1 VRPAPA
7 AAGDS
12 HWCHG
17 FCQREN
23 KQNNIITL
31 HRTTSAKT
39 RATAT
44 LRQRHIPP
52 NVVRNLNTL
61 KYLEMKTTIKVLII
75 LLLCSCQNH
84 STTINK
90 PEKSHPDLF
99 IPEKSTTI
107 QLNEIQDYLQLN
119 HSQLLGV
126 MTSEDKTIVLL
137 LGEKNDSTYRETNL
151 YVYPKGPIHFSD
163 SLISQ
168 KYSLPGNAYD
178 IFDSLVYQARVFY
191 GNCMKEFPFSI
202 IWIQKEKHENQK
214 WLSNVF
220 VLTPDDPNRLTY
232 SLVNDDT
239 ILKEILENLKK
250 GDCKEIPGMDIYL
263 EP

>member
-1 VRPAPA
+1 
-7 AAGDS
+7 
-12 HWCHG
+12 
-17 FCQREN
+17 
-23 KQNNIITL
+23 
-31 HRTTSAKT
+31 
-39 RATAT
+39 
-44 LRQRHIPP
+44 
-52 NVVRNLNTL
+52 VRNLNTN

-75 LLLCSCQNH
+75 LFLCSCQNH

-90 PEKSHPDLF
+90 PGKSQPELF
-99 IPEKSTTI
+99 IPEKSPTI
-107 QLNEIQDYLQLN
+107 QLNEIQDSLQLN

-168 KYSLPGNAYD
+168 KYSLPGNEYD

-191 GNCMKEFPFSI
+191 GNCMKKFPFSI

-220 VLTPDDPNRLTY
+220 VLTPDDPNRLTH